1 MQWAVY
7 YELLRRKVR
16 ENNAGEDRSAPVTRE
31 IGRGLSPV
39 SGGRPGVSAAGRNM
53 SRRRRR
59 PGARAAVALLLAAAV
74 GMPVAAR
81 VLSEIHTAA
90 ALVLP
95 TVIFVVGL
103 CLLCPR
109 QFMPVLALAVTY
121 LGELA
126 FLGVRGRAFGASA
139 LQSLLAG
146 QFALLAVPV
155 GAVVLGHVAV
165 LEAQSRRL
173 WWWRGKTN
181 LRLLLRRPGV
191 LVRAYRWPLAAVI
204 AGAMLDTVT
213 TMRSMYRSG
222 VSVELH
228 PAMRVIAE
236 ELGVTWGVPL
246 ASVVRLGF
254 VFFVAAI
261 WRKWCGWL
269 MVLAGAGYVLAAA
282 SNYLGWL

>member
-1 MQWAVY
+1 MEGPGRRSPSPDDHRPAV
-7 YELLRRKVR
+7 
-16 ENNAGEDRSAPVTRE
+16 T
-31 IGRGLSPV
+31 
-39 SGGRPGVSAAGRNM
+39 AAGRNTP
-53 SRRRRR
+53 RRRRR
-59 PGARAAVALLLAAAV
+59 PGAKATVALLVAAAV

-81 VLSEIHTAA
+81 VLGEIHTAA

-95 TVIFVVGL
+95 TIIFVTGL

-121 LGELA
+121 LGELV
-126 FLGVRGRAFGASA
+126 FLWLRGRAFGASA

-146 QFALLAVPV
+146 QFAMLAVPL
-155 GAVVLGHVAV
+155 GSLLLGHVAV
-165 LEAQSRRL
+165 WEVQHRGLA
-173 WWWRGKTN
+173 WWPSKTN
-181 LRLLLRRPGV
+181 LHLLLRRPGV
-191 LVRAYRWPLAAVI
+191 LVRVYRWPLAGVI
-204 AGAMLDTVT
+204 AGAILDTAT
-213 TMRSMYRSG
+213 TMRSMYRDG

-254 VFFVAAI
+254 VFFAAAI
-261 WRKWCGWL
+261 WRRWCGWL